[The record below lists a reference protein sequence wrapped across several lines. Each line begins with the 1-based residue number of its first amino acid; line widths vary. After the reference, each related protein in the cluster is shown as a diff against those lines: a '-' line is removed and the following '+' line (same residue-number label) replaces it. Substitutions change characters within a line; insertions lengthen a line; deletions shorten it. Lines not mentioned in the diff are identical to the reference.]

1 MHALDVTSIQAEVL
15 FLALQ
20 IFPQFESFS
29 KYEDMERSFSR
40 VGCTE
45 IHFPFV
51 LIIIIANLSSIVCV
65 GDTLDLVFWSKQI
78 HRNGFIHVKLTL
90 LALQMLNSA
99 AVELSLSKYRH
110 AE

>member
-15 FLALQ
+15 LLTLQ

-29 KYEDMERSFSR
+29 KDEDMERSFSR

-51 LIIIIANLSSIVCV
+51 LIIIIANFILSCSLWGHI
-65 GDTLDLVFWSKQI
+65 GFSLLVKMDSSRVERI
-78 HRNGFIHVKLTL
+78 H
-90 LALQMLNSA
+90 SC
-99 AVELSLSKYRH
+99 
-110 AE
+110 